1 MSSTSLE
8 KAREALER
16 LQVAMKMPTIRSGKL
31 NDGVIF
37 SLRSGS
43 GKVYVGFEYEG
54 RIEYELKDLLVRYV
68 AYKSMGYLYESS
80 EGVFE
85 EAPVE
90 FGVLEK
96 VEVKSKYELA
106 RLAEVYMLELGK
118 DVCVNVY
125 KPEELRRG
133 FAMGLYENDSRIK
146 DIEKYKKMKEK
157 ELELES
163 MGLDVDEYRR
173 VRMVEIR
180 GLKDEL
186 YEKMVRF

>member
-1 MSSTSLE
+1 MSSSSLE

-16 LQVAMKMPTIRSGKL
+16 LEVAMKMPTIRSSKL

-37 SLRSGS
+37 SLRTGS

-80 EGVFE
+80 AGVLDDV
-85 EAPVE
+85 PVE

-125 KPEELRRG
+125 KPEELKRG
-133 FAMGLYENDSRIK
+133 FAVGLYENDLRIK

-157 ELELES
+157 ELDSL
-163 MGLDVDEYRR
+163 GVDIVEYRKG
-173 VRMVEIR
+173 RMVEIR

-186 YEKMVRF
+186 YEKMIKF

>member
-1 MSSTSLE
+1 M
-8 KAREALER
+8 
-16 LQVAMKMPTIRSGKL
+16 
-31 NDGVIF
+31 
-37 SLRSGS
+37 
-43 GKVYVGFEYEG
+43 
-54 RIEYELKDLLVRYV
+54 
-68 AYKSMGYLYESS
+68 
-80 EGVFE
+80 
-85 EAPVE
+85 
-90 FGVLEK
+90 LEK

>member
-1 MSSTSLE
+1 MKTSFVE
-8 KAREALER
+8 KLLER
-16 LQVAMKMPTIRSGKL
+16 AGR
-31 NDGVIF
+31 
-37 SLRSGS
+37 
-43 GKVYVGFEYEG
+43 VGP
-54 RIEYELKDLLVRYV
+54 
-68 AYKSMGYLYESS
+68 
-80 EGVFE
+80 E
-85 EAPVE
+85 EMQAQ
-90 FGVLEK
+90 
-96 VEVKSKYELA
+96 LA

-125 KPEELRRG
+125 KPEELKRG

-146 DIEKYKKMKEK
+146 DIEKYNKMKEK
-157 ELELES
+157 ELES